1 MSILIL
7 MLCGAEHLIF
17 VVESVVSARAF
28 CSKPFREDLNWIV
41 PIKLLKKG
49 SFVCKHNIFVKF
61 IRWPIWDRG
70 TYFEWVPCKTSP
82 CLLEYCMNMQ
92 KRVDA
97 LQFFKGLKSESKWKT
112 VEGKGTGAHSLA
124 HNTLRGR
131 GACWSS
137 GMGTRKSW
145 QTSLTHTSL
154 HTTHTRW
161 LVHSSN
167 TFGARTSHGQHEHIR
182 LTTAR
187 PWGKPPPSPL

>member
-1 MSILIL
+1 VLRAKKCVPNSLFFRCFHFIFTFESIKELGSMLILIL

-17 VVESVVSARAF
+17 VVENVVSARAF

-49 SFVCKHNIFVKF
+49 SFVCKHNILVKF
-61 IRWPIWDRG
+61 IGWPIWDRG

-97 LQFFKGLKSESKWKT
+97 LQLFKGLKSESKWKT
-112 VEGKGTGAHSLA
+112 SEGKGAGAHSLA

-137 GMGTRKSW
+137 RMGLGRVNKLH
-145 QTSLTHTSL
+145 SLTQACTQP
-154 HTTHTRW
+154 TQ
-161 LVHSSN
+161 
-167 TFGARTSHGQHEHIR
+167 GG
-182 LTTAR
+182 
-187 PWGKPPPSPL
+187 